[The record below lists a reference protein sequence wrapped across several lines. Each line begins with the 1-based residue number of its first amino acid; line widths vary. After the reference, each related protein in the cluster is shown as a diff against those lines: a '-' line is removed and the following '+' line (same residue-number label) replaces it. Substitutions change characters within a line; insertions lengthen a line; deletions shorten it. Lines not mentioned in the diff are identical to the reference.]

1 LATYA
6 AADGSELPMLVFEPA
21 NGTPP
26 TAGVVMF
33 HGGALRKGSADDLA
47 PHCRQLAGRGFFA
60 VSAGYR
66 LLGQGAVCID
76 DCIADVRRAVDQF
89 SRSAALR
96 GLGPSRLASGGSS
109 AGAHLALLA
118 AMTAPDGLVPATG
131 PGVAGVTGVA
141 GVAAVTGVAAV
152 AALNPVVDLLAY
164 PAGQRQVLEQ
174 GSGIPPGRLA
184 DYSPAEFVR
193 LGNPPVLIQHGT
205 QDEVAPVDHV
215 RRFRD
220 AMTRAGNDCI
230 LLEYAGAAHAFHYP
244 GPGGHF
250 EDVIDAT
257 AEFLLDR
264 LTDGAGPHHPHHQA
278 QHFPIEHDHED
289 L

>member
-1 LATYA
+1 MLAEAPRESSATYA

-21 NGTPP
+21 DGTPP
-26 TAGVVMF
+26 AAGVVLF

-66 LLGQGAVCID
+66 LIGQGAVCIG
-76 DCIADVRRAVDQF
+76 DCIADVRRAVEQF

-118 AMTAPDGLVPATG
+118 AMTAPDGLGPATE
-131 PGVAGVTGVA
+131 PGVA
-141 GVAAVTGVAAV
+141 GVAAVAAV

-164 PAGQRQVLEQ
+164 PAGQQHVLEQ
-174 GSGIPPGRLA
+174 GAGIPPGRLA

-193 LGNPPVLIQHGT
+193 PGNPPVLIQHGT

-264 LTDGAGPHHPHHQA
+264 LTDGAAPHHPHHRH
-278 QHFPIEHDHED
+278 QHYPIEHDHEGF
-289 L
+289 